1 MKSLVMK
8 YFFNHIIWKTILLT
22 AFLLFIP
29 DMANGK
35 KSAANTFQHPDFAYP
50 QTVMA
55 NADAA
60 LTAAFDKGD
69 YVAALRAAM
78 QKNVAIGQISTDS
91 CASQIAL
98 FEKLAQKFPAPYS
111 NLAVLMEAT
120 LYTQIYQSDRWQYDR
135 RTLPSGNEPDD
146 IKAWNRDMF
155 SRKVCSLVSRAMTGM
170 GEASSTPVSEIEP
183 IITNASDAVK
193 QKMTIAD
200 FMTFEAADLLNNFSA
215 TGNAIIPFGY
225 GKAGGNKKTEMSA
238 MELRSQLLDEALA
251 RNEKREPTP
260 TLTELMSKKYESLP
274 ESEQSSYLDR
284 CIGQLWNTDYCAPLL
299 GLRSYDL
306 TEKINIA
313 RYDSICSYIDGHPS
327 AYNIDLLK
335 QIKALYLN
343 PSIRIETP
351 AQVIAGRDVTVK
363 YNVRNIPA
371 FNILAVKLKN
381 PNVENNIKIDQ
392 LAANGVVVD
401 SKSVSAE
408 RNKPFAYTDSVGF
421 ANLAPGAYVFVA
433 SSTTA
438 ISGII
443 KYDNNSLR
451 LSKTLVS
458 GMAALLSWQ
467 RTDPESGRLY
477 IVDAVNQQPLKGVKV
492 TLTPPERRWN
502 KEKSGKPVKAVT
514 NDEGY
519 VRIFSSDYILTATKG
534 DDTYITNL
542 WMSFNN
548 ESGKVRTEASLFT
561 DLSIYHPGDTVRFA
575 GVFWTVDGHDLKAFA
590 DKRSEVVLY
599 DANGQERGKVSVL
612 SDSNG
617 RFDGKFVLPDD
628 GLLGSYW
635 IGLSSNEC
643 YASRYFEVAEYKS
656 PTFYVETT
664 GADSEFNVGD
674 VIKVNG
680 KVMTY
685 SGMPVAGASVSFD
698 VKYQPRFRFWFS
710 QANGNAN
717 YGGKTVTGA
726 DGSFTIELPTEGLRG
741 TPYANGLYSLN
752 VTATS
757 PSGET
762 QQAPSDMFSLG
773 KGYEIM
779 SDVPDRIELTG
790 EKERKFT
797 VKVLDVLGHP
807 ARKTVYYKITAHSN
821 GATVQ
826 TGSFTSPEFV
836 MNQAALA
843 NPGDFDIVF
852 SLDKGFKENDV
863 AGNVTVNTVLWKKD
877 SKMPP
882 CETMLWIPEKTIVV
896 PENSKTA
903 DVEFGSSYPDSYI
916 LVVMSDTENVLK
928 REWQKVSNADK
939 KIRVTLPSGNNRLFV
954 SFYAMRDLRNA
965 LETVTLIPERQT
977 QGVEI
982 TTESF
987 RDRIEP
993 GAREQWKFKFTL
1005 ADKTLSGIPVMA
1017 VMTNKALNALAP
1029 FSWAFNPYGNLYW
1042 NAAGSVNYEIYNG
1055 TCVNS
1060 ISGRIPSTFKISY
1073 YSVPTFDEY
1082 GRSMYG
1088 PSMYRMKIRGT
1099 RAMKQAAEANVMLD
1113 MAVVEESSDK
1123 FEAAAEAV
1131 PEARMVGSTGSL
1143 TEGDADAGSGSQ
1155 PGKEETL
1162 REVECPIA
1170 FFMPDLTTDASGSA
1184 GVDFES
1190 PNFNGTWQF
1199 QIMGWTPDMH
1209 GAVLCRDVIASK
1221 PVMVQMNAPRFV
1233 RSGDKVT
1240 VLATVYNNGDKSLAL
1255 SGKMEVFNPLTGEL
1269 VKIVEAEPVEVAASA
1284 SRVISIDFNVPAEQN
1299 VLGLRAY
1306 GYASGHSDGE
1316 QTIIPVYPSSTP
1328 VVEATPFWMAPGQD
1342 NMTVKI
1348 PSSKK
1353 GSRMT
1358 LTYTDNPVWECVTAL
1373 PSISNPDS
1381 DNVLSQMYALYGN
1394 AIAAGLMKDNPDLKT
1409 AILAFA
1415 DPRLSGDSTLVSN
1428 LEKNSSLKTVALNNT
1443 PWVRDAHAETL
1454 RMQSLVEYADAAKSS
1469 SAISASVG
1477 KLKNAQH
1484 PDGGWSWCEGMP
1496 SSEFITG
1503 RVLLHLAMLRQ
1514 MGYIPEGCE
1523 EMALK
1528 AIGYCDKG
1536 IIDDVKRSGT
1546 GKYPYAS
1553 LLNYL
1558 YVRSFFTKAPTSA
1571 EFRTIKS
1578 KALSAIETEWKK
1590 SGIYAKATAATLLWR
1605 ESRATVAR
1613 NILESLR
1620 QYATVTPEKGMWFDT
1635 LGSSFGGWNKLITTA
1650 QVLEAYN
1657 EIQPKAAAVD
1667 QLRQWLV
1674 VTKQTENWGD
1684 DRETAEVIHSIL
1696 TSGTKWTV
1704 PADAPEVKVADT
1716 VRDGEPVDARTLV
1729 FPQTAYLTGS
1739 FTAEIDGASGYIQI
1753 LRKGAGPAWGGIV
1766 AQYEQEIE
1774 DVKKFG
1780 TKGIS
1785 ISKALYSISTDNNGT
1800 KAVNG
1805 PLKVGD
1811 RVRVTL
1817 TITCDRDMEYVAV
1830 TDSRS
1835 ACLEPAEQI
1844 SGYSL
1849 SDGLWMYKEVRN
1861 DATNLFIPFMGKG
1874 THVISYD
1881 CFVDREGEYSLGIAE
1896 AQSQYAPVFT
1906 AHSAGKVVIVK

>member
-1 MKSLVMK
+1 MK
-8 YFFNHIIWKTILLT
+8 YFFNHIIWKTILVT
-22 AFLLFIP
+22 AFLLFVP

-35 KSAANTFQHPDFAYP
+35 KSGTNTFQHPDFAYP
-50 QTVMA
+50 RTVMA
-55 NADAA
+55 NADVVLDGA
-60 LTAAFDKGD
+60 LKQND
-69 YVAALRAAM
+69 YLAALRAAM
-78 QKNVAIGQISTDS
+78 QKNVAVGQISTDS
-91 CASQIAL
+91 CQSQIAL
-98 FEKLAQKFPAPYS
+98 FEDLARKLPVPYS

-120 LYTQIYQSDRWQYDR
+120 LYTQIYQGDRWQYDR
-135 RTLPSGNEPDD
+135 RTLPSDNNPED

-155 SRKVCSLVSRAMTGM
+155 SKKVCSLVSKAMADIDA
-170 GEASSTPVSEIEP
+170 ASSIPVDKIES
-183 IITNASDAVK
+183 IITNASDAIK
-193 QKMTIAD
+193 QKMSVAD
-200 FMTFEAADLLNNFSA
+200 FMTFQATDLLDNFSA
-215 TGNAIIPFGY
+215 TGNTIIPFGY
-225 GKAGGNKKTEMSA
+225 GNAKGNKKTEMSA
-238 MELRSQLLDEALA
+238 MELRSRILDEAIA
-251 RNEKREPTP
+251 RHGKGEPSA
-260 TLTELMSKKYESLP
+260 TLTELMAKKYETLP
-274 ESEQSSYLDR
+274 DSEQSSYLEGCVR
-284 CIGQLWNTDYCAPLL
+284 QLWNTDYCAPLL
-299 GLRSYDL
+299 GMQPYDL
-306 TEKINIA
+306 TDKINVA
-313 RYDSICSYIDGHPS
+313 HYDSICSYIDRHPA
-327 AYNIDLLK
+327 AYNINILK

-351 AQVIAGRDVTVK
+351 VQVIAGRDVKVK
-363 YNVRNIPA
+363 YSVRNTSS
-371 FNILAVKLKN
+371 FHILAVKVKN
-381 PNVENNIKIDQ
+381 VNIERDVKADQ
-392 LAANGVVVD
+392 LAANGTVVD
-401 SKSVSAE
+401 SKLISVD
-408 RNKPFAYTDSVGF
+408 RNKPFAYNDSVSF

-433 SSTTA
+433 SSTTGIA
-438 ISGII
+438 GII
-443 KYDNNSLR
+443 KYDNNNLR

-502 KEKSGKPVKAVT
+502 REKLGKPVKGVT

-519 VRIFSSDYILTATKG
+519 IRIFSSDYMLTATKG

-542 WMSFNN
+542 WMSFNQ
-548 ESGKVRTEASLFT
+548 ESEKVRTEASLFT

-575 GVFWTVDGHDLKAFA
+575 GVLWTVDGHDLKALA
-590 DKRSEVVLY
+590 DRRSEVVLH
-599 DANGQERGKVSVL
+599 DANGQEKGRVSVL
-612 SDSNG
+612 SEANG
-617 RFDGKFVLPDD
+617 RFDGKFVLPND

-635 IGLSSNEC
+635 IGLSSSDI

-664 GADSEFNVGD
+664 GADSEYSVGD
-674 VIKVNG
+674 VVKIKG

-685 SGMPVAGASVSFD
+685 SGMPVVGASVNFD

-710 QANGNAN
+710 RDNGNAN
-717 YGGKTVTGA
+717 YGGETVTGA
-726 DGSFTIELPTEGLRG
+726 DGSFIIELPTEGLRG
-741 TPYANGLYSLN
+741 TPYANGLYSLT

-762 QQAPSDMFSLG
+762 QPAPADMFSLG
-773 KGYEIM
+773 KGYEII
-779 SDVPDRIELTG
+779 SEVPESIELTG
-790 EKERKFT
+790 EKERKFP

-807 ARKTVYYKITAHSN
+807 DRKTVYYKITTHKN
-821 GATVQ
+821 GETVQ

-836 MNQAALA
+836 MNQAVLA
-843 NPGDFDIVF
+843 NPGDFDITF
-852 SLDKGFKENDV
+852 SLDSGFKESETAD
-863 AGNVTVNTVLWKKD
+863 NVKVNTVLWRKN
-877 SKMPP
+877 SKTPP
-882 CETMLWIPEKTIVV
+882 CETMLWV
-896 PENSKTA
+896 PEDNIIVPEGSKTA
-903 DVEFGSSYPDSYI
+903 DVEFGSSYSDSYI

-928 REWQKVSNADK
+928 REWQKVSNENK
-939 KIRVTLPSGNNRLFV
+939 KVRVTIPSGNNRLFV
-954 SFYAMRDLRNA
+954 SFYAMRDLKNA
-965 LETVTLIPERQT
+965 METVTLIPERQT
-977 QGVEI
+977 HGVEI

-993 GAREQWKFKFTL
+993 GSHEQWKFKFTL
-1005 ADKTLSGIPVMA
+1005 ADKTLSGMPVMA

-1042 NAAGSVNYEIYNG
+1042 NASGSVNYEIYNG
-1055 TCVNS
+1055 NSINS
-1060 ISGRIPSTFKISY
+1060 ISGTIPSAYKISY

-1088 PSMYRMKIRGT
+1088 SSMYRMKIRGT
-1099 RAMKQAAEANVMLD
+1099 RAMKQAANANVMFD

-1123 FEAAAEAV
+1123 YEAAEEAV
-1131 PEARMVGSTGSL
+1131 PEAKTVVSAGSL
-1143 TEGDADAGSGSQ
+1143 TEDDADAGSGSQ
-1155 PGKEETL
+1155 PEKEETL
-1162 REVECPIA
+1162 REIECPIA
-1170 FFMPDLTTDASGSA
+1170 FFMPNLTTDASGLA
-1184 GVDFES
+1184 DVDFES
-1190 PNFNGTWQF
+1190 PNYNGTWQF
-1199 QIMGWTPDMH
+1199 QIMGWTPDMR
-1209 GAVLCRDVIASK
+1209 GTVLRRDVIASK

-1240 VLATVYNNGDKSLAL
+1240 VMATVYNNGDKTAAL
-1255 SGKMEVFNPLTGEL
+1255 SGKMEVFNPLTGEII
-1269 VKIVEAEPVEVAASA
+1269 KTVEANPVEVQASA
-1284 SRVISIDFNVPAEQN
+1284 SRVISIDFNVPSELSM
-1299 VLGLRAY
+1299 LGLRAY
-1306 GYASGHSDGE
+1306 GYGSKHSDGE
-1316 QTIIPVYPSSTP
+1316 QTIIPVHPSSTP
-1328 VVEATPFWMAPGQD
+1328 VVEATPFWMAPGQKS
-1342 NMTVKI
+1342 MTVKI

-1353 GSRMT
+1353 GSRLT

-1373 PSISNPDS
+1373 PSISNPTS
-1381 DNVLSQMYALYGN
+1381 DNVLAQIYALYGN
-1394 AIAAGLMKDNPDLKT
+1394 AIAAGLMKENPDLKT

-1443 PWVRDAHAETL
+1443 PWVRDAQAETL
-1454 RMQSLVEYADAAKSS
+1454 RMQSLVEYAGTEKSS
-1469 SAISASVG
+1469 SAIAASIG

-1503 RVLLHLAMLRQ
+1503 RVLLHLAMLNQ
-1514 MGYIPEGCE
+1514 MGYMPEGGE

-1528 AIGYCDKG
+1528 AIGYCDKE
-1536 IIDDVKRSGT
+1536 IIKNVRIAGT
-1546 GKYPYAS
+1546 EKYPYAS

-1558 YVRSFFTKAPTSA
+1558 YVRSFFAKAQTSA
-1571 EFRTIKS
+1571 EFKTIKS
-1578 KALSAIETEWKK
+1578 RALSTIEGGWKK
-1590 SGIYAKATAATLLWR
+1590 SGIYEKATAATLLWR
-1605 ESRATVAR
+1605 EGRPTVAR

-1620 QYATVTPEKGMWFDT
+1620 QYATFTPEKGMWFDT
-1635 LGSSFGGWNKLITTA
+1635 LGSSFSGWNKLITTA

-1704 PADAPEVKVADT
+1704 PASAPEVKIADN
-1716 VRDGEPVDARTLV
+1716 VRNGEAVDARTLV
-1729 FPQTAYLTGS
+1729 YPQTAYLTGC
-1739 FTAEIDGASGYIQI
+1739 FTTEINGASGYIQI
-1753 LRKGAGPAWGGIV
+1753 LRNGAGPAWGGIV
-1766 AQYEQEIE
+1766 TQYEQEIE

-1785 ISKALYSISTDNNGT
+1785 ITKNLYSITTDNNGT
-1800 KAVNG
+1800 KAVAG

-1844 SGYSL
+1844 SGYSQT
-1849 SDGLWMYKEVRN
+1849 DGLWMYKEVRN

-1896 AQSQYAPVFT
+1896 AQSQYAPVFS
-1906 AHSAGKVVIVK
+1906 AHSAGKIITVK

>member
-1 MKSLVMK
+1 MK
-8 YFFNHIIWKTILLT
+8 YFFNHIIWKTILVT
-22 AFLLFIP
+22 AFLLFVP

-35 KSAANTFQHPDFAYP
+35 KSGTNTFQHPDFAYP
-50 QTVMA
+50 RTVMA
-55 NADAA
+55 NADVVLDGA
-60 LTAAFDKGD
+60 LKQND

-78 QKNVAIGQISTDS
+78 QKNVAVGQISTDS
-91 CASQIAL
+91 CQSQIAL
-98 FEKLAQKFPAPYS
+98 FEDLAKRLPAPYG

-120 LYTQIYQSDRWQYDR
+120 LYTQIYQSDRWQYNR
-135 RTLPSGNEPDD
+135 RTLPSDNKPED
-146 IKAWNRDMF
+146 IKAWNRDIF
-155 SRKVCSLVSRAMTGM
+155 SKKVCYLVSTSMTGM
-170 GEASSTPVSEIEP
+170 EDASSIPVDRIES
-183 IITNASDAVK
+183 IITNASDAIK
-193 QKMTIAD
+193 QKMSIAD
-200 FMTFEAADLLNNFSA
+200 FMTFQAADLLDNFSA
-215 TGNAIIPFGY
+215 TGNTIIPFGY
-225 GKAGGNKKTEMSA
+225 GKASGNKKTEMSA
-238 MELRSQLLDEALA
+238 MELRSRILDEAIALH
-251 RNEKREPTP
+251 EKGEPSA
-260 TLTELMSKKYESLP
+260 TLTELMAKKYESLP
-274 ESEQSSYLDR
+274 DSEQSTYLDNCVKR
-284 CIGQLWNTDYCAPLL
+284 LWDTDYCAPLL
-299 GLRSYDL
+299 GMQPYDL
-306 TEKINIA
+306 NDKINIA
-313 RYDSICSYIDGHPS
+313 HYDSICSYIDRHPS

-343 PSIRIETP
+343 PSVRIETP
-351 AQVIAGRDVTVK
+351 VQIVAGNDVKVK
-363 YNVRNIPA
+363 FNVRNLQA
-371 FNILAVKLKN
+371 FNILAVKVKN
-381 PNVENNIKIDQ
+381 LNVENDIKADQ
-392 LAANGVVVD
+392 LAANGTVVA
-401 SKSVSAE
+401 SKPVSVN
-408 RNKPFAYTDSVGF
+408 RNKPFAYTDSVSF

-433 SSTTA
+433 STSTDIA
-438 ISGII
+438 GII
-443 KYDNNSLR
+443 KFDNKGLR

-458 GMAALLSWQ
+458 GMAAILSWQ

-502 KEKSGKPVKAVT
+502 REKLGKPVKAVT

-519 VRIFSSDYILTATKG
+519 IRIFSSDYILTATKG

-542 WMSFNN
+542 WMSFNRDS
-548 ESGKVRTEASLFT
+548 EKVRTEASLFT
-561 DLSIYHPGDTVRFA
+561 DLSIYHPGDTVCFA
-575 GVFWTVDGHDLKAFA
+575 GVLWTVDGHDLKALA
-590 DKRSEVVLY
+590 DRRSEVVLY
-599 DANGQERGKVSVL
+599 DANGQEKGKVSVL
-612 SDSNG
+612 SDANG
-617 RFDGKFVLPDD
+617 RFDGKFVLPAD

-635 IGLSSNEC
+635 IELSSNES

-664 GADSEFNVGD
+664 GADSEFSVGD
-674 VIKVNG
+674 VVKIKG

-685 SGMPVAGASVSFD
+685 SGMPVAGAKVNFD

-710 QANGNAN
+710 RANGNAN
-717 YGGKTVTGA
+717 YGGETVTEA

-741 TPYANGLYSLN
+741 TPYANGLYYLT

-773 KGYEIM
+773 KGYEII
-779 SDVPDRIELTG
+779 SEVPERIELKG
-790 EKERKFT
+790 EKERKFS

-807 ARKTVYYKITAHSN
+807 DRKTVYYRITTHKN
-821 GATVQ
+821 GETVQ

-836 MNQAALA
+836 LNQAALA
-843 NPGDFDIVF
+843 NPGDFDITF
-852 SLDKGFKENDV
+852 SLDPGFKENETSR
-863 AGNVTVNTVLWKKD
+863 NVTVNTVLWRKE
-877 SKMPP
+877 SKVPP

-896 PENSKTA
+896 PEGSKTA

-928 REWQKVSNADK
+928 REWQKVSNENK
-939 KIRVTLPSGNNRLFV
+939 KVRVTMPSGNNRLFV
-954 SFYAMRDLRNA
+954 SFYAMRDLKNA
-965 LETVTLIPERQT
+965 IETVTLIPERQT

-982 TTESF
+982 ATESF

-1005 ADKTLSGIPVMA
+1005 ADKALSGIPVMA

-1029 FSWAFNPYGNLYW
+1029 FSWSFNPYGGLYW

-1055 TCVNS
+1055 NCINS
-1060 ISGRIPSTFKISY
+1060 VSGRIPSSFKISY
-1073 YSVPTFDEY
+1073 YRVPVFEEY

-1088 PSMYRMKIRGT
+1088 RSMYSMKIRGT
-1099 RAMKQAAEANVMLD
+1099 RAMKQAMGANVVLE
-1113 MAVVEESSDK
+1113 MAVTDESSDSDK
-1123 FEAAAEAV
+1123 FEAAEEAV
-1131 PEARMVGSTGSL
+1131 PEAKMMGSAAGV
-1143 TEGDADAGSGSQ
+1143 TEDNADAGSGSQ

-1170 FFMPDLTTDASGSA
+1170 FFMPNLTTDASGLA
-1184 GVDFES
+1184 DVDFES

-1199 QIMGWTPDMH
+1199 QIMGWTPDMR
-1209 GAVLCRDVIASK
+1209 GSVQSRDVIASK

-1240 VLATVYNNGDKSLAL
+1240 VLATVYNNGDKTSAL
-1255 SGKMEVFNPLTGEL
+1255 SGKMEVFNPLTGEIL
-1269 VKIVEAEPVEVAASA
+1269 KTVNAAPADVLASA
-1284 SRVISIDFNVPAEQN
+1284 SRVISIEFDVPSELSA
-1299 VLGLRAY
+1299 LGIRAY
-1306 GYASGHSDGE
+1306 GYGFRHSDGE
-1316 QTIIPVYPSSTP
+1316 QTVIPVHPSSTP
-1328 VVEATPFWMAPGQD
+1328 VVEATPFWMAPGQKS
-1342 NMTVKI
+1342 MTVKI

-1353 GSRMT
+1353 GSRLT

-1373 PSISNPDS
+1373 PSISNPTS
-1381 DNVLSQMYALYGN
+1381 DNVLAQTYALYGN
-1394 AIAAGLMKDNPDLKT
+1394 AIAAGLMRENPDLKT

-1443 PWVRDAHAETL
+1443 PWVRDAQSETL
-1454 RMQSLVEYADAAKSS
+1454 RMQSLVEYADPAKSA

-1477 KLKNAQH
+1477 RLKNAQR

-1503 RVLLHLAMLRQ
+1503 RVLLHLAMLKQ
-1514 MGYIPEGCE
+1514 MGYMPEGCE

-1528 AIGYCDKG
+1528 AIGYCDRE
-1536 IIDDVKRSGT
+1536 IINEVKKAGAGR
-1546 GKYPYAS
+1546 YPYAS
-1553 LLNYL
+1553 LLDYL
-1558 YVRSFFTKAPTSA
+1558 YIRSSFANAETSA
-1571 EFRTIKS
+1571 DFRTIKS
-1578 KALSAIETEWKK
+1578 KALAAIEAEWKK
-1590 SGIYAKATAATLLWR
+1590 SGIYAKATAAALLWR
-1605 ESRATVAR
+1605 ESRPAVAR

-1635 LGSSFGGWNKLITTA
+1635 LNSSFGGWNKLITTA

-1657 EIQPKAAAVD
+1657 EIQPSAPAVD

-1696 TSGTKWTV
+1696 SSGTKWTV
-1704 PADAPEVKVADT
+1704 PASAPEVKVAGS
-1716 VRDGEPVDARTLV
+1716 VRNGEAVDARTLV

-1739 FTAEIDGASGYIQI
+1739 FTTEIDDASGYVQI
-1753 LRKGAGPAWGGIV
+1753 LRNGAGPAWGGIV

-1785 ISKALYSISTDNNGT
+1785 ITKALYSISTDSNGT
-1800 KAVNG
+1800 KAVSG

-1830 TDSRS
+1830 TDARS
-1835 ACLEPAEQI
+1835 ACLEPAEQV

-1861 DATNLFIPFMGKG
+1861 DATNLFIPFIGKG
-1874 THVISYD
+1874 THIISYD

-1906 AHSAGKVVIVK
+1906 AHSAGKVITVR

>member
-1 MKSLVMK
+1 MK
-8 YFFNHIIWKTILLT
+8 YFFNHIIWKTILMT

-35 KSAANTFQHPDFAYP
+35 RSTANTFQHPDFAYP

-60 LTAAFDKGD
+60 LADALKNND
-69 YVAALRAAM
+69 YVSALRAAM
-78 QKNVAIGQISTDS
+78 QKNVAVGQISTDS
-91 CASQIAL
+91 CLSQIAL
-98 FEKLAQKFPAPYS
+98 FEDLSRRLPAPYS

-120 LYTQIYQSDRWQYDR
+120 LYTQIYQGDRWQYDR
-135 RTLPSGNEPDD
+135 RTLPSGNEPED

-155 SRKVCSLVSRAMTGM
+155 SKKVCSLVSKAMADIDQ
-170 GEASSTPVSEIEP
+170 ASSIPIDKIGS
-183 IITNASDAVK
+183 IITNASDAMK
-193 QKMTIAD
+193 QKMSVAD
-200 FMTFEAADLLNNFSA
+200 FMTFQTTDLLDNFSA
-215 TGNAIIPFGY
+215 TGNTVIPFGY
-225 GKAGGNKKTEMSA
+225 GKAKGNKKTEMSA
-238 MELRSQLLDEALA
+238 MELRSRLLDEALA
-251 RNEKREPTP
+251 RNEKGDPSA
-260 TLTELMSKKYESLP
+260 TLTELMAKKYYSLP
-274 ESEQSSYLDR
+274 ASEQTSYLDGCVR
-284 CIGQLWNTDYCAPLL
+284 QLWNTDYCAPLL
-299 GLRSYDL
+299 EMQPCDL
-306 TEKINIA
+306 TDINIA
-313 RYDSICSYIDGHPS
+313 HYDSICNYIDRHPS

-335 QIKALYLN
+335 QIKARYLN

-351 AQVIAGRDVTVK
+351 VQVVAGRDVKVK
-363 YNVRNIPA
+363 YSVRNTPS
-371 FNILAVKLKN
+371 FHILAVKVKN
-381 PNVENNIKIDQ
+381 VNVERDIKADQ
-392 LAANGVVVD
+392 LAANGTVVD
-401 SKSVSAE
+401 SKPVTID
-408 RNKPFAYTDSVGF
+408 RNKPFAYADSVSF
-421 ANLAPGAYVFVA
+421 AGLAPGAYVFVA
-433 SSTTA
+433 SSTTGIA
-438 ISGII
+438 GII
-443 KYDNNSLR
+443 KYDNNSLH

-458 GMAALLSWQ
+458 GMAAILSWQ

-492 TLTPPERRWN
+492 TLTPPERRWSR
-502 KEKSGKPVKAVT
+502 EKLGKPVKGIT

-519 VRIFSSDYILTATKG
+519 IRIFSSDYILTATKG

-542 WMSFNN
+542 WMSFNQ
-548 ESGKVRTEASLFT
+548 ESEKVRTEASLFT

-575 GVFWTVDGHDLKAFA
+575 GVLWTVDGHDLKALA
-590 DKRSEVVLY
+590 DRRAEVVLY
-599 DANGQERGKVSVL
+599 DANGQEKGKASVL
-612 SDSNG
+612 SDANG

-635 IGLSSNEC
+635 IGLSSSDS

-664 GADSEFNVGD
+664 GADSEYSVGD
-674 VIKVNG
+674 VVKIKG

-685 SGMPVAGASVSFD
+685 SGMPVAGASVNFD
-698 VKYQPRFRFWFS
+698 VKYEPRFRFWFYRD
-710 QANGNAN
+710 NGNANAN
-717 YGGKTVTGA
+717 YGGSTVTGS

-741 TPYANGLYSLN
+741 TPYAHGLYSLT

-762 QQAPSDMFSLG
+762 QQAPADMFSLG
-773 KGYEIM
+773 KGYEII
-779 SDVPDRIELTG
+779 SEVPESIELTG
-790 EKERKFT
+790 EKERKFP

-807 ARKTVYYKITAHSN
+807 DRKTVYYKITTRKE

-843 NPGDFDIVF
+843 NPGDFDITF
-852 SLDKGFKENDV
+852 SLDPGFKESET
-863 AGNVTVNTVLWKKD
+863 AGNVKVNTVLWRKNNKT
-877 SKMPP
+877 PP
-882 CETMLWIPEKTIVV
+882 CETMLWV
-896 PENSKTA
+896 PEEKIIVPEGSKTA

-928 REWQKVSNADK
+928 REWQKVSNENK
-939 KIRVTLPSGNNRLFV
+939 KVRVTIPSGNNRLFV
-954 SFYAMRDLRNA
+954 SFYAMRDLKNA
-965 LETVTLIPERQT
+965 KETVALIPERQT

-993 GAREQWKFKFTL
+993 GSREQWKFKFTL
-1005 ADKTLSGIPVMA
+1005 ADKTLSGMPVMA

-1055 TCVNS
+1055 NSINS
-1060 ISGRIPSTFKISY
+1060 ISGRMPSAYNISY
-1073 YSVPTFDEY
+1073 YRVPTFDEY
-1082 GRSMYG
+1082 GHSMYG
-1088 PSMYRMKIRGT
+1088 SSMYRMKIRGT
-1099 RAMKQAAEANVMLD
+1099 RAMKQAAGANVMLD
-1113 MAVVEESSDK
+1113 MAVTEESSDK

-1131 PEARMVGSTGSL
+1131 PEAKMVGSTGSL
-1143 TEGDADAGSGSQ
+1143 NEDDADAGSGSQ

-1170 FFMPDLTTDASGSA
+1170 FFMPNLMTDASGIA

-1190 PNFNGTWQF
+1190 PNYNGTWQF
-1199 QIMGWTPDMH
+1199 QIMGWTPDMR
-1209 GAVLCRDVIASK
+1209 GAVMRRDVIASK

-1233 RSGDKVT
+1233 RSDDKVT
-1240 VLATVYNNGDKSLAL
+1240 VMATVYNNGDKAAAL
-1255 SGKMEVFNPLTGEL
+1255 SGKMEVFNPLTGEII
-1269 VKIVEAEPVEVAASA
+1269 KTAEANPVDVQASA
-1284 SRVISIDFNVPAEQN
+1284 SRVIDIEFNVPSELS
-1299 VLGLRAY
+1299 VLGIRAY
-1306 GYASGHSDGE
+1306 GYGSKHSDGE
-1316 QTIIPVYPSSTP
+1316 QTIIPVHPSSTP
-1328 VVEATPFWMAPGQD
+1328 VVEATPFWMAPGQKS
-1342 NMTVKI
+1342 MTVKI

-1353 GSRMT
+1353 GSRLT

-1373 PSISNPDS
+1373 PSISNPTS
-1381 DNVLSQMYALYGN
+1381 DNVLAQTYALYGN
-1394 AIAAGLMKDNPDLKT
+1394 AIAAGLMKENPDLKT
-1409 AILAFA
+1409 AVLAFA

-1443 PWVRDAHAETL
+1443 PWVRDARAETL
-1454 RMQSLVEYADAAKSS
+1454 RMQSLVEYADTEKSAT
-1469 SAISASVG
+1469 AISASTD

-1484 PDGGWSWCEGMP
+1484 SDGGWSWCDGMP

-1503 RVLLHLAMLRQ
+1503 RVLLHLAMLNQ
-1514 MGYIPEGCE
+1514 MGYMPDGGE

-1528 AIGYCDKG
+1528 AIGYCDRE
-1536 IIDDVKRSGT
+1536 IIKNVRIAGAE
-1546 GKYPYAS
+1546 KYPYAS

-1558 YVRSFFTKAPTSA
+1558 YVRSFFAKAQTSA
-1571 EFRTIKS
+1571 EFKTIKS
-1578 KALSAIETEWKK
+1578 RALSAIESGWKK
-1590 SGIYAKATAATLLWR
+1590 SGIYDKATAATLLWR
-1605 ESRATVAR
+1605 ESRPTVAR

-1635 LGSSFGGWNKLITTA
+1635 LGSSFNGWNKLITTA

-1657 EIQPKAAAVD
+1657 EIQPEASAVD

-1696 TSGTKWTV
+1696 SSGTKWTV
-1704 PADAPEVKVADT
+1704 PAAAPEVKIADN
-1716 VRDGEPVDARTLV
+1716 VRNGDAVDARTLV

-1739 FTAEIDGASGYIQI
+1739 FTTDINDASGYIQI
-1753 LRKGAGPAWGGIV
+1753 LRNGAGPAWGGIV

-1785 ISKALYSISTDNNGT
+1785 ITKDLYSITTDNNGT
-1800 KAVNG
+1800 KAVDG

-1844 SGYSL
+1844 SGYSQ
-1849 SDGLWMYKEVRN
+1849 SDGIWMYKEVRN

-1881 CFVDREGEYSLGIAE
+1881 CFADREGEYSLGIAE

-1906 AHSAGKVVIVK
+1906 AHSAGKVVTVE